1 YVGGGLPLR
10 PGADLFEAW
19 RTRFGTLASRL
30 GASSFEVSRLDA
42 TPQVQQTADRANAAG
57 VSIYALALPE
67 SGAASAD
74 GSARTESDPEDA
86 ARALRPLAAGAG
98 GAANPLRV
106 ELAVEEESAE
116 KDGRLKVTAVA
127 SLPLAPLALQPQEHY
142 HVAHLTLAVAARDGG
157 GKISGVPHAE
167 IPVEVPNE
175 RLLAAPGEA
184 AGYRFT
190 LHPAP
195 GESVVAIAARDDSSG
210 TESVL

>member
-1 YVGGGLPLR
+1 AAFLAGTERDLAGAYSLGYTPP
-10 PGADLFEAW
+10 PGSKPGRHKIEISV
-19 RTRFGTLASRL
+19 RGGTLPARYREERFD
-30 GASSFEVSRLDA
+30 GGTREAA
-42 TPQVQQTADRANAAG
+42 ADPLLQR
-57 VSIYALALPE
+57 ALAVLW
-67 SGAASAD
+67 G
-74 GSARTESDPEDA
+74 
-86 ARALRPLAAGAG
+86 AGA
-98 GAANPLRV
+98 AANPLRV

-167 IPVEVPNE
+167 IPIEVPNE